1 MASVDEIHD
10 LLEDLDTRLSGLEGQ
25 SDRPIDPTKIP
36 VATENWLLIPYRFLA
51 VPPGVVAGANPTL
64 ISRTI
69 AMDGPFD
76 LMEITHTAINQAVPP
91 VANNNFQFVV
101 REGRTVSRPL
111 TQDAIFVDAATA
123 SGTAQRPY
131 IIKGRRRFRANS
143 ALVVEIVNTDAFIND
158 IEIVLHGIKVFSQ

>member
-10 LLEDLDTRLSGLEGQ
+10 LLEDLDTRLSGLEGKP
-25 SDRPIDPTKIP
+25 DRPIDPTKAP
-36 VATENWLLIPYRFLA
+36 AATEDWLLIPYRFLA
-51 VPPGVVAGANPTL
+51 VPPGVVAGNPAL

-76 LMEITHTAINQAVPP
+76 LMEITHTAINHAAPP

-111 TQDAIFVDAATA
+111 TQVAIFVDAATA

-143 ALVVEIVNTDAFIND
+143 ALVVEIVNTDAFAND